1 MCRCRQM
8 WFWNVGNV
16 GVAQP
21 TAALQQGMGLISTS
35 RECKT
40 PV

>member
-1 MCRCRQM
+1 MPGMWVQSAVCRQM

-21 TAALQQGMGLISTS
+21 TAA
-35 RECKT
+35 
-40 PV
+40 